1 MPSPD
6 PARRHLAACLALAA
20 AMPARFA
27 QAAPDPSRFPAHPV
41 KLIVPY
47 APGGTHDTI
56 ARLYGQQ
63 MTELLK
69 QPVVVDNRPGAGG
82 TVAAGVAAKAPAD
95 GYTVFVGDVGANAI
109 AASLYPTLGYD
120 PVRDFAPLTLAATHP
135 TLIAVNPALPVRSMQ
150 ELLALAK
157 AKPGS
162 LAYGTVG
169 IGSVSHMAME
179 LLKTVTGAGMMHV
192 PYKGGP
198 AMLTAAAGGEV
209 QVAPTSLQSALPF
222 IASGKLRP
230 LAQMG
235 AQRSPLLPEVPTL
248 AELGIRGVIVETWA
262 GFLVPAATPPAVAEQ
277 LQRAF
282 VRAGRSDEV
291 GSKLR
296 AMGWEPVNG
305 TPEEFRRFLASET
318 EKYAK
323 VVRAANIKPE

>member
-1 MPSPD
+1 MPHPNLG
-6 PARRHLAACLALAA
+6 RRRLAALLALAA
-20 AMPARFA
+20 LPPGLAN
-27 QAAPDPSRFPAHPV
+27 AAAGPTRFPAHPI

-47 APGGTHDTI
+47 SPGGTHDTI

-63 MTELLK
+63 LTALLA
-69 QPVVVDNRPGAGG
+69 QPVIVDNRPGAGG

-95 GYTVFVGDVGANAI
+95 GYTVFVADVGANAI
-109 AASLYPTLGYD
+109 AASLYPNLGFD

-135 TLIAVNPALPVRSMQ
+135 TLIAVNAGMPVDSMQ
-150 ELLALAK
+150 ALLALAK
-157 AKPGS
+157 AKPATLTYGS
-162 LAYGTVG
+162 VG

-179 LLKTVTGAGMMHV
+179 LLKSVTGADLIHV

-198 AMLTAAAGGEV
+198 AMLTAAASGEI

-235 AQRSPLLPEVPTL
+235 TRRSPLLPEVPTL
-248 AELGIRGVIVETWA
+248 QELGIRGVVAETWA
-262 GFLVPAATPPAVAEQ
+262 GFLLPSATPKEVVEV

-291 GSKLR
+291 SGKLK

-305 TPEEFRRFLASET
+305 TPEEFRRFMASESD
-318 EKYAK
+318 KYAK
-323 VVRAANIKPE
+323 VIRAAGIKPE